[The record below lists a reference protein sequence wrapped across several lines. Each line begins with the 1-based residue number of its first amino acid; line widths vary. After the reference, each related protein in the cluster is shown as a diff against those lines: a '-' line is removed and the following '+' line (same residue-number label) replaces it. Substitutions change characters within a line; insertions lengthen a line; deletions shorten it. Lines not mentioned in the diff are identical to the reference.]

1 MSRTVTD
8 GVRGTVGR
16 TTFGVEV
23 EGSIN
28 AVSACRDSSQV
39 VVAGRQVF
47 KIFSVEET
55 CFRETLN
62 LRVGRITLRY
72 SCSDVVWHP
81 LKDEL
86 LATGATNGHVCT
98 WNLQKHQGNKLE
110 QEFTDHSRGVNRVCF
125 HPSEWHI
132 LLSGSQDGTMKFF
145 DLRTNKC
152 EATFGKQND
161 SVRDIQF
168 SPQSSFNF
176 AATSDTG
183 GIQTWDFR
191 RTDKYLLSNVAHLG
205 PAFSLDWHPEDRNL
219 IATCGRDK
227 LIKVWRLDSS
237 DNGMTV
243 ENTVYCI
250 ASVARVKWRP
260 EKKYYIASCSQV
272 VDQTVCIW
280 DIRRPYMPFAVFE
293 EHKDMATGVVWRDPH
308 VFMSGGKDGML
319 YQHIFKDAKR
329 PAESVSP
336 VGVSMS
342 IYGNICQV
350 LSKSSQP
357 ESQQQATNYSNT
369 RKPMSFRRR
378 GPAGVQDVFRPY
390 ESSML
395 VHNNQEKGTFSD
407 LFVSCAQRFQLTGRP
422 FPELCEHNANVSQE
436 LGRYQVAQTWNML
449 KLIYSDNPM
458 AKPTTAPPESLKQ
471 TDNERVPEL
480 SVTPQPTDNPNHTV
494 ESAAGQTDDDSALSD
509 SELDGH
515 TAATLQ
521 PRHTRDGSGAAAADF
536 FFGEQVRVDGEGEV
550 DEIYDEELNTLIMD
564 AWTLPNEAFT
574 QRHEIVDTYRPPSPD
589 QSQQYKPN
597 TVTPAIA
604 LIDTEPD
611 SLGNQ
616 LLVAPAINPSAA
628 KQLPLLQLSVKFTPI
643 VADMLTFYANQGDV
657 QMAVSALIVLGD
669 RIRDKISL
677 DDQEQ
682 WFMSY
687 IDLLTRFKLW
697 CISSEVTKLS
707 NHSNVSSINQQS
719 TTVYTKCNH
728 CSAQLDRY
736 SWACQ
741 HTNCRKLTNTC
752 SVCHLPVK
760 GLYVW
765 CQGCSHGGHIQHI
778 QEWLQEN
785 PTCPTG
791 CGHYCEY
798 T

>member
-8 GVRGTVGR
+8 AVRGGVGH

-28 AVSACRDSSQV
+28 AISARRDSSQV
-39 VVAGRQVF
+39 VVAGRSVF
-47 KIFSVEET
+47 KIFHVEE
-55 CFRETLN
+55 CSFRETLN

-98 WNLQKHQGNKLE
+98 WNLLKHQGNKLE
-110 QEFTDHSRGVNRVCF
+110 HEFTNHSRGVNRVSF
-125 HPSEWHI
+125 HPLEWYI

-145 DLRTNKC
+145 DLRSNLC
-152 EATFGKQND
+152 EATFGGKQNE

-168 SPQSSFNF
+168 SPHDSFYF
-176 AATSDTG
+176 ATTSDTG

-191 RTDKYLLSNVAHLG
+191 RSDKYLLNNVAHIG
-205 PAFSLDWHPEDRNL
+205 PAFALDWHPEDRNA

-227 LIKVWRLDSS
+227 LIKVWKLDNS

-260 EKKYYIASCSQV
+260 NKKYYIASCSQV
-272 VDQTVCIW
+272 VDQTICVW
-280 DIRRPYMPFAVFE
+280 DVRRPYMPFAVFE
-293 EHKDMATGVVWRDPH
+293 EHKDMATGVVWKDPH

-319 YQHIFKDAKR
+319 YHHIFKDAKR
-329 PAESVSP
+329 PAESGSP

-342 IYGNICQV
+342 LHGNICHV
-350 LSKSSQP
+350 LSKSSQT
-357 ESQQQATNYSNT
+357 ESQQQAASYSNT

-378 GPAGVQDVFRPY
+378 GPAGMQDVFQPY

-395 VHNNQEKGTFSD
+395 VYKNQEKDTFSD
-407 LFVSCAQRFQLTGRP
+407 LFLACAQRFQLTGRP
-422 FPELCEHNANVSQE
+422 FPELCEHNAKVSRE

-449 KLIYSDNPM
+449 KLMYSDNPM
-458 AKPTTAPPESLKQ
+458 AKPAIAQPESLKQ
-471 TDNERVPEL
+471 TDAERVPEL
-480 SVTPQPTDNPNHTV
+480 SVTPQPNDNTV

-509 SELDGH
+509 SELDGGH
-515 TAATLQ
+515 TPAALKA
-521 PRHTRDGSGAAAADF
+521 RDRSRDGSHTAADF

-550 DEIYDEELNTLIMD
+550 DEIYDEELSTLSMD
-564 AWTLPNEAFT
+564 AWTLPNEAFS

-597 TVTPAIA
+597 TVTPAIE
-604 LIDTEPD
+604 LLDTEPD

-616 LLVAPAINPSAA
+616 LLVAPAIIPSVA
-628 KQLPLLQLSVKFTPI
+628 KELPFNQLSAKFTPI
-643 VADMLTFYANQGDV
+643 VADMLAFYANQGDV

-697 CISSEVTKLS
+697 CIASEVTKLS

-728 CSAQLDRY
+728 CSGQLDQY

-741 HTNCRKLTNTC
+741 RPNCRKLTNTC

-785 PTCPTG
+785 PMCPTG